1 LCKQIKAESKAC
13 EKQIKAESKA
23 CEKQLMKKM
32 LVDEK
37 NEMVRQAK
45 QLYIDQGWIYCYDDN
60 SAIDILLGR
69 MQSSF
74 VYSNGVKFYKDGN
87 IWICDDEY
95 RLALMKRFILESKI
109 CTSTDKQIFV
119 QYSSSVSKMK
129 LLMDGLDSKLCI
141 ETKDD
146 NFQARF
152 HTSTKN
158 KLCFRDGVLDFA
170 EKKFALW
177 SDVPEDTIYTTILI
191 DRDYAEYFKSP
202 DASFVKNIRSDILE
216 KVFDSKTDLVLKFL
230 ARSITGNIE
239 DKNFMS
245 YSGNRDC
252 GKGILYELAKSAFG
266 SYVGKFDLD
275 NMMCKRDSNKS
286 SDTAKENAWLLPL
299 EFTRLAIAQ
308 ETDEN
313 ENCDIKSESKISNRM
328 MKTVMSGGDTL
339 TARQLFKNPR
349 NFTIDATL
357 MFMGNNELSISGDD
371 SAQHH
376 LKCNGVRQFITQ
388 EQYDCKKKQYDE
400 EYMSAY
406 AVRSE
411 TLKMEVRTDKYTNA
425 FVWLLYTSYVGKA
438 INIHH
443 VVDVDG
449 GEGAAAE
456 GDDDAVELS
465 VRDLIFLHYRVTK
478 NDKDKITKED
488 VFQLIQ
494 KDKKKIT
501 AELKELGCFDNN
513 SKIFVDEIDN
523 NGIVKKDNNGIAKK
537 VQVRAFKCLVL
548 RPPPPPPPPP
558 PSPHILELIL

>member
-1 LCKQIKAESKAC
+1 
-13 EKQIKAESKA
+13 
-23 CEKQLMKKM
+23 
-32 LVDEK
+32 
-37 NEMVRQAK
+37 
-45 QLYIDQGWIYCYDDN
+45 
-60 SAIDILLGR
+60 
-69 MQSSF
+69 
-74 VYSNGVKFYKDGN
+74 
-87 IWICDDEY
+87 
-95 RLALMKRFILESKI
+95 
-109 CTSTDKQIFV
+109 
-119 QYSSSVSKMK
+119 MK
-129 LLMDGLDSKLCI
+129 LLMDGLDAKLCI

-170 EKKFALW
+170 EKKFVLW
-177 SDVPEDTIYTTILI
+177 SAVPEDTIYTTIII
-191 DRDYAEYFKSP
+191 DRDYAEYFKSS
-202 DASFVKNIRSDILE
+202 DASFVKKIRSDILE
-216 KVFDSKTDLVLKFL
+216 KVFGSKTDLVLKFL

-245 YSGNRDC
+245 YSGNRNC

-275 NMMCKRDSNKS
+275 NMMCKRESNKS

-313 ENCDIKSESKISNRM
+313 ENGDIKAESKISNRM

-388 EQYDCKKKQYDE
+388 DQYDSKKKQYDE

-411 TLKMEVRTDKYTNA
+411 TLKMEVRTDEYTNA
-425 FVWLLYTSYVGKA
+425 FVWLLYTNYVRKA
-438 INIHH
+438 INIHN
-443 VVDVDG
+443 VVDV
-449 GEGAAAE
+449 
-456 GDDDAVELS
+456 DDDAVELS

-478 NDKDKITKED
+478 NDKDKIAKED

-494 KDKKKIT
+494 KDQKKIT
-501 AELKELGCFDNN
+501 AELKELGCVGDNN
-513 SKIFVDEIDN
+513 CKLVVDEIDN
-523 NGIVKKDNNGIAKK
+523 NGTVKK
-537 VQVRAFKCLVL
+537 VQVRAFKRLVL
-548 RPPPPPPPPP
+548 R
-558 PSPHILELIL
+558 SPEPADN